1 MPDNLIKDSLSNLT
15 LLEFTAF
22 YKVNLDV
29 QCNDVGICFRLLK
42 RKEVLVFFVLTCFFI
57 TVLLFRYVV
66 LVYDLIASKSW
77 LSKLASVGREERAC
91 LV

>member
-22 YKVNLDV
+22 IKSTWTFNV
-29 QCNDVGICFRLLK
+29 NDVGICFRLLQS
-42 RKEVLVFFVLTCFFI
+42 KEVLVFFVLTCFFI

-77 LSKLASVGREERAC
+77 LSKLASVGHEERAC